1 MNESEGGKIPFHKDM
16 PFPQPRFAIYYCEQ
30 YEVAKSNDES
40 LYLECLEVLY
50 KYNLRQKPKG
60 VNHG

>member
-1 MNESEGGKIPFHKDM
+1 MNEIGGSKIPFHKDM
-16 PFPQPRFAIYYCEQ
+16 PFPQPRIAIYYCEQ
-30 YEVAKSNDES
+30 YEVARVNDES

-50 KYNLRQKPKG
+50 KYGLRQRPKE